1 MGQRVEDAKG
11 NVGKYSWLTFSQVG
25 EARTALGS
33 GLIHLGFRPGTH
45 VGIYSVNCVEWSI
58 TDHACHAYSMVP
70 VPLYDTLGP
79 DAVQYIC
86 THAKTEVVFCS
97 YKVLDNLLA
106 SSKDSDAVKLV
117 VVFGLGQGASLPASA
132 SGFGC
137 DVLKFQDLL
146 KIGQANPK
154 SHVPPRP
161 SQLCKICYT
170 SGTTGVPK
178 GVMITHSNILA
189 NIAGAEVSAGLQSF
203 RIPPLSSMPWLGF
216 GIATDL
222 LSDRSI
228 DSIDGLAFLSGGP
241 SEAGRRP
248 HLLLALGPHLRAHAL
263 QFPDPPRRKHRLLQ
277 R

>member
-1 MGQRVEDAKG
+1 
-11 NVGKYSWLTFSQVG
+11 
-25 EARTALGS
+25 
-33 GLIHLGFRPGTH
+33 
-45 VGIYSVNCVEWSI
+45 
-58 TDHACHAYSMVP
+58 MVP

-97 YKVLDNLLA
+97 YKVLDNLLG

-132 SGFGC
+132 SSFGC

-189 NIAGAEVSAGLQSF
+189 NIAGAEVSARPQSF

-222 LSDRSI
+222 FSDRSI
-228 DSIDGLAFLSGGP
+228 
-241 SEAGRRP
+241 GRLNRWIGFSFRWSP
-248 HLLLALGPHLRAHAL
+248 
-263 QFPDPPRRKHRLLQ
+263 
-277 R
+277 